1 MKKIAVVLS
10 GCGHRDGSEITE
22 AVSTIIGLSM
32 AGAHVDFFAPNLM
45 VDNRNMLIE
54 SNRITRGRT
63 IDLTE
68 LNPLHF
74 DALIFVG
81 GSGAAKNLSNWATQ
95 GAKCTV
101 MNEVGLAIE
110 AFYSQGKP
118 IGAICIAPVLLAQ
131 ILGKHHISVTIGDDQ
146 ETIQEIEK
154 TGAQH
159 VVCAVSDF
167 VVDNAHKIVTTPAY
181 MYDAPAHLIF
191 KGVNGLTN
199 EIVKMA

>member
-22 AVSTIIGLSM
+22 TVSTIIGLSQ
-32 AGAHVDFFAPNLM
+32 ADAHVDFFAPNLM
-45 VDNRNMLIE
+45 VDHRNMIIE
-54 SNRITRGRT
+54 SNRITRGRS

-68 LNPLHF
+68 LNPLNF

-81 GSGAAKNLSNWATQ
+81 GSGAARNLSNWATL
-95 GAKCTV
+95 GANCTV
-101 MNEVGLAIE
+101 IHEVGQAIE

-118 IGAICIAPVLLAQ
+118 IGAICIAPVLLAR
-131 ILGKHHISVTIGDDQ
+131 ILGQHHISLTIGDDQ

-154 TGAQH
+154 TGAKH
-159 VVCAVSDF
+159 VYCAVSDY
-167 VVDNAHKIVTTPAY
+167 VVDKAHKIVTTPAY
-181 MYDAPAHLIF
+181 MYDAPPHLIF
-191 KGVNGLTN
+191 KGITGLTN